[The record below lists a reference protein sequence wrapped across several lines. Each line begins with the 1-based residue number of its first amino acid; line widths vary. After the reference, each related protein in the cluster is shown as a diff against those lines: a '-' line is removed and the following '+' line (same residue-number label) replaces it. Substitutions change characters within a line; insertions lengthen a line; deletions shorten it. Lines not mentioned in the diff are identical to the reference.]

1 MRILTVLAVIP
12 ALMAMLPACAMFSPA
27 VPNAGRPVAAD
38 PAETLLTEAALRAE
52 RAFVALARAR
62 SAENPLADTPLPR
75 IVPAALLTTVTLDWT
90 GPVET
95 LAEELA
101 RRAGYRFFAAGPV
114 PARPAIVAVKTT
126 DAPLIAALRDAG
138 IQAGQAAVLTVDA
151 DRRIV
156 RLDWAAAVM
165 NPGPGRQARRARD
178 ANGRR
183 CFSPPSYGCARP
195 GRRSAADLEALYELA
210 PAPGAAIP
218 FAEEKRHSAMRLTAL
233 GFGARAGLARRSWEI
248 GVMLE
253 RLSAQLSAIYRF
265 GDLMLTEQGFTV
277 LPPVLAETRQAFRL
291 GLGQDRAASARLVLR
306 IVEPERIVSA
316 APHWRDYLVR
326 SWRKPAPPAAV
337 LFPRTGPETTLWRQW
352 LAEGWAHGTA
362 LGDDIFAADLDRLNR
377 TFEGVVLWHRLHL
390 VEMVSAPGVTTAYTA
405 AAGHERLLRIGETS
419 VRLDRRAAFNLDTR
433 AWRVT
438 DGGDFR

>member
-12 ALMAMLPACAMFSPA
+12 ALMAMLTACATFAPA

-62 SAENPLADTPLPR
+62 LAENPLADTPLPR

-156 RLDWAAAVM
+156 RLDWAAV
-165 NPGPGRQARRARD
+165 D
-178 ANGRR
+178 H
-183 CFSPPSYGCARP
+183 SP
-195 GRRSAADLEALYELA
+195 
-210 PAPGAAIP
+210 
-218 FAEEKRHSAMRLTAL
+218 
-233 GFGARAGLARRSWEI
+233 
-248 GVMLE
+248 
-253 RLSAQLSAIYRF
+253 Q
-265 GDLMLTEQGFTV
+265 
-277 LPPVLAETRQAFRL
+277 
-291 GLGQDRAASARLVLR
+291 
-306 IVEPERIVSA
+306 
-316 APHWRDYLVR
+316 
-326 SWRKPAPPAAV
+326 
-337 LFPRTGPETTLWRQW
+337 TGKTGK
-352 LAEGWAHGTA
+352 EG
-362 LGDDIFAADLDRLNR
+362 
-377 TFEGVVLWHRLHL
+377 
-390 VEMVSAPGVTTAYTA
+390 S
-405 AAGHERLLRIGETS
+405 
-419 VRLDRRAAFNLDTR
+419 
-433 AWRVT
+433 
-438 DGGDFR
+438 

>member
-1 MRILTVLAVIP
+1 MRILTVLAVIT

-90 GPVET
+90 GPVEA

-156 RLDWAAAVM
+156 RLDWATV
-165 NPGPGRQARRARD
+165 GH
-178 ANGRR
+178 
-183 CFSPPSYGCARP
+183 SP
-195 GRRSAADLEALYELA
+195 
-210 PAPGAAIP
+210 
-218 FAEEKRHSAMRLTAL
+218 
-233 GFGARAGLARRSWEI
+233 RAG
-248 GVMLE
+248 
-253 RLSAQLSAIYRF
+253 
-265 GDLMLTEQGFTV
+265 
-277 LPPVLAETRQAFRL
+277 
-291 GLGQDRAASARLVLR
+291 
-306 IVEPERIVSA
+306 
-316 APHWRDYLVR
+316 
-326 SWRKPAPPAAV
+326 K
-337 LFPRTGPETTLWRQW
+337 TGK
-352 LAEGWAHGTA
+352 EGW
-362 LGDDIFAADLDRLNR
+362 
-377 TFEGVVLWHRLHL
+377 
-390 VEMVSAPGVTTAYTA
+390 
-405 AAGHERLLRIGETS
+405 
-419 VRLDRRAAFNLDTR
+419 
-433 AWRVT
+433 
-438 DGGDFR
+438 

>member
-1 MRILTVLAVIP
+1 MRSVMALTVIPLLA
-12 ALMAMLPACAMFSPA
+12 ALSACATFAPDAA
-27 VPNAGRPVAAD
+27 VTVKQIGPDR
-38 PAETLLTEAALRAE
+38 AETLLTEAALRAE

-75 IVPAALLTTVTLDWT
+75 IVPAALSATVTLDWT
-90 GPVET
+90 GPLKT

-126 DAPLIAALRDAG
+126 DAPLIAVLRDAG

-156 RLDWAAAVM
+156 RLDWAV
-165 NPGPGRQARRARD
+165 PDDSSGPGRQARRARD
-178 ANGRR
+178 ANGRC
-183 CFSPPSYGCARP
+183 CFSPPSDGCAV
-195 GRRSAADLEALYELA
+195 RSAADPPPDLKALYEFA

-218 FAEEKRHSAMRLTAL
+218 FAEEKRHSAMRLAAL

-253 RLSAQLSAIYRF
+253 RLSAPLSAIYRF
-265 GDLMLTEQGFTV
+265 GDLMLTEHGFTV

-291 GLGQDRAASARLVLR
+291 GLGQARAASARRVLR

-377 TFEGVVLWHRLHL
+377 TFEGVVRWHRLHL
-390 VEMVSAPGVTTAYTA
+390 ADMVSAPGVTTAYTA
-405 AAGHERLLRIGETS
+405 ATGHERLLRIGETS

-433 AWRVT
+433 AWRT
-438 DGGDFR
+438 IAGGDLQ